1 MELSNSPGNALRHIV
16 KCAHIR
22 YNDKLCRKSDSQ
34 GDLIRSALQV
44 RSSPRFAMTIQMV
57 LYLASTIMIAIK
69 LFSPVKVL

>member
-1 MELSNSPGNALRHIV
+1 MELSNPRDNGLPRIV
-16 KCAHIR
+16 QYAHIR

-34 GDLIRSALQV
+34 RDLIPSALRV

-57 LYLASTIMIAIK
+57 LYLVSTITIAIK